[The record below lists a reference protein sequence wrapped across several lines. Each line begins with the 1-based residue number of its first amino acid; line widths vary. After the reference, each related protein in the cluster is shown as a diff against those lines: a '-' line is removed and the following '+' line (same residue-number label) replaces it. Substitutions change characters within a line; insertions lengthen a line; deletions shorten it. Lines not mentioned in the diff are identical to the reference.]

1 MTMSVILIPS
11 LHPDDRL
18 VSLVAALRDEGR
30 AVVVV
35 DDGSGNAYRA
45 TFAQAE
51 RLGAVVVRHAMNRG
65 KGAALRSGLREIMRR
80 FPGEG
85 VVTADGDGQHE
96 PADITHVA
104 DLLDTQGHPVLLLGT
119 RSFGAAPLR
128 SRFGNAVTRAVFLG
142 ATRQRIADTQTGL
155 RGIPAAL
162 LPWSLSIP
170 GDRFEYEFRVLLR
183 AAAAGTP
190 VHEVPITTVYLEG
203 NRSSHFRPVRDSL
216 RIYAP
221 LLRFGASALASFL
234 LDTALLLVVYALTGW
249 LLGAVV
255 IARVISAAV
264 NFGLNRSLV
273 FARARDVPLRTA
285 AIRYLSLAL
294 LILAAS
300 FGLITALTD
309 LGVPLL
315 AAKLVTEAA
324 LFLVS
329 YSVQRS
335 VVFVPAGSIPD
346 HEAAAT
352 ALATPDR
359 RDRHD
364 LPRRGVAA

>member
-1 MTMSVILIPS
+1 MTMAVILVPS

-18 VSLVAALRDEGR
+18 VSLVAALRDDDR

-35 DDGSGNAYRA
+35 DDGSGNDYRA
-45 TFAQAE
+45 TFTHVE
-51 RLGAVVVRHAMNRG
+51 RLGAVVVTHPENRG
-65 KGAALRSGLREIMRR
+65 KGAALRSGLREIMRE

-85 VVTADGDGQHE
+85 VVTADGDGQHT
-96 PADITHVA
+96 PADIAHVA
-104 DLLDTQGHPVLLLGT
+104 DLLDAQERPTLILGT

-128 SRFGNAVTRAVFLG
+128 SRVGNTVTRAVFLG
-142 ATRQRIADTQTGL
+142 ATRQRITDTQTGL
-155 RGIPAAL
+155 RAIPATL

-183 AAAAGTP
+183 AAAARTP
-190 VHEVPITTVYLEG
+190 VHEVPITTVYLDG
-203 NRSSHFRPVRDSL
+203 NASSHFRPVRDSL

-221 LLRFGASALASFL
+221 LLRFGASALTSFL
-234 LDTALLLVVYALTGW
+234 LDTVLLLVVYALTGW

-255 IARVISAAV
+255 VARVISAAV
-264 NFGLNRSLV
+264 NFALNRSLV

-285 AIRYLSLAL
+285 AMRYLSLAL
-294 LILAAS
+294 LVLAAS
-300 FGLITALTD
+300 FGVITALTD

-315 AAKLVTEAA
+315 PAKLGTEAA

-335 VVFVPAGSIPD
+335 VVFVPGTSAQDGP
-346 HEAAAT
+346 AT
-352 ALATPDR
+352 AAQLPRAD

-364 LPRRGVAA
+364 LRRRGVAV